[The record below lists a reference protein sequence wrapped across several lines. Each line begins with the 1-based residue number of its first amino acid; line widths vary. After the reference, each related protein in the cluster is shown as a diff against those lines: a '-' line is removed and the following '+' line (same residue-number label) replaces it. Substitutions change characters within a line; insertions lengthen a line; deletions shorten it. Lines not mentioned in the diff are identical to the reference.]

1 MPKKNEIN
9 TLENIPPNMPKRNS
23 FIARKVGYFILK
35 LWGWKTLG
43 PLPDYPKLIV
53 IGAPHTSIWDFF
65 VAVPVI
71 LAFNIKATIMMKKEA
86 FFWPMKGLWRH
97 LGFIP
102 IDRHS
107 PNGVVGSIVSHVEK
121 NRNIWVVLTPEGTR
135 SKAAKWRTG
144 FLSIANKSNIPILI
158 IWGSKD
164 TVTPISNAFF
174 LEEKL
179 DNIELI
185 IYDDVGHEPQ
195 VEAQKMIYEDI
206 INFLEINSQSGS

>member
-144 FLSIANKSNIPILI
+144 FLSIANKSNIPILLLAWDYPTKTI
-158 IWGSKD
+158 HFGPVFNP
-164 TVTPISNAFF
+164 TGNN
-174 LEEKL
+174 EEDL
-179 DNIELI
+179 
-185 IYDDVGHEPQ
+185 
-195 VEAQKMIYEDI
+195 
-206 INFLEINSQSGS
+206 LEIQKWYRPFRGKKPENQ

>member
-1 MPKKNEIN
+1 MLKKNEIN

-35 LWGWKTLG
+35 LWGWKTSG
-43 PLPDYPKLIV
+43 PLPNYPKLIV

-144 FLSIANKSNIPILI
+144 FLSIANKSNIPILLLSWDYPTKTI
-158 IWGSKD
+158 HFGPVFNP
-164 TVTPISNAFF
+164 TGNN
-174 LEEKL
+174 EEDL
-179 DNIELI
+179 
-185 IYDDVGHEPQ
+185 
-195 VEAQKMIYEDI
+195 
-206 INFLEINSQSGS
+206 LEIQKWYRPFRGKKPENQ

>member
-107 PNGVVGSIVSHVEK
+107 QNGVVGSIVSHVEK

-135 SKAAKWRTG
+135 SKAAKWKTG
-144 FLSIANKSNIPILI
+144 FLNIANKSNIPILLLSWDYPTKTI
-158 IWGSKD
+158 HFGPVFNP
-164 TVTPISNAFF
+164 TGNN
-174 LEEKL
+174 EEDL
-179 DNIELI
+179 
-185 IYDDVGHEPQ
+185 
-195 VEAQKMIYEDI
+195 
-206 INFLEINSQSGS
+206 LEIQKWYRPFKGKKPENQ